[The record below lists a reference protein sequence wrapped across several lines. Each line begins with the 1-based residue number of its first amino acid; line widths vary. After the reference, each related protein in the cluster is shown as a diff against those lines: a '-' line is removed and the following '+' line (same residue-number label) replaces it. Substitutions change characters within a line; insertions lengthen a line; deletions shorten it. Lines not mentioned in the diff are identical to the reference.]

1 MQWVPVA
8 SKEGSAYVDLD
19 KIVKVQFETEN
30 GALRAHLFAATGSNS
45 LVLAG
50 IVVDAE
56 IASALYRIIQD
67 QSFS

>member
-19 KIVKVQFETEN
+19 KVVKVLFETEG
-30 GALRAHLFAATGSNS
+30 GALRAHLFVAAGDTE

-50 IVVDAE
+50 VVVDPD
-56 IASALYRIIQD
+56 ITSALYRIIQD